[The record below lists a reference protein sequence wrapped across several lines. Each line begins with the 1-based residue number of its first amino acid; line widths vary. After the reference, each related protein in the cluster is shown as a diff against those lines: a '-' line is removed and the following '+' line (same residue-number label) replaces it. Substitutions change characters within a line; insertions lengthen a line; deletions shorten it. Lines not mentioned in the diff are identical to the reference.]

1 MRQTDR
7 RTFIKQGAGAM
18 AAMALLPEFG
28 LATPFRLAEPLAVGV
43 IGVGRQGRAILGELQ
58 RMENVAVAVMCD
70 NDERRLESGLRRAQ
84 GAAGFADYRELLDKR
99 PDIKAL
105 FIATPTHL
113 HREIAL
119 AAVQAG
125 RHVYCEAPLAHTV
138 EDCVAISQAARGAS
152 TVFQAGFQGRSN
164 PIYKLAW
171 TFFRSD
177 AVRDPVALRAQSNRK
192 TSWRTPA
199 SDPQRERELN
209 WRLDPDVSIGLAGE
223 LGSQQFDVF
232 HWYLGDYPVR
242 VRGGGAIRLHQD
254 GRTLADTV
262 HCSLDYAN
270 GVNLHYEATLANS
283 YGGEF
288 EVLYGTNAAL
298 KLAWTHGW
306 MFKEADAPTQGWEV
320 YANRQR
326 FHNDQGITLIADATK
341 LAEQG
346 KLQEGVGLP
355 NPPLYYAIGDF
366 LKSVAEGTPVVCPAG
381 EGARASIVGI
391 LANQAVATGET
402 IEINRAVLEGS

>member
-1 MRQTDR
+1 
-7 RTFIKQGAGAM
+7 
-18 AAMALLPEFG
+18 
-28 LATPFRLAEPLAVGV
+28 V

-58 RMENVAVAVMCD
+58 RMENVTVAAMCD
-70 NDERRLESGLRRAQ
+70 NDERRLDSGLRRAQ
-84 GAAGFADYRELLDKR
+84 GAEGFADYRAMLDKR
-99 PDIKAL
+99 PDVKAL
-105 FIATPTHL
+105 FIATPTHQ
-113 HREIAL
+113 HREIAIGS
-119 AAVQAG
+119 VQAG

-152 TVFQAGFQGRSN
+152 TIFQAGLQGRSN

-199 SDPQRERELN
+199 DDPRRERELN
-209 WRLDPDVSIGLAGE
+209 WRLDPEVSIGLPGE

-242 VRGGGAIRLHQD
+242 VSGGGAIRLHQD
-254 GRTLADTV
+254 GREVADTV
-262 HCSLDYAN
+262 HCSLDFAN
-270 GVNLHYEATLANS
+270 GINLGYEATLANS
-283 YGGEF
+283 YGGEY

-326 FHNDQGITLIADATK
+326 FHNDQGITLIADATQ
-341 LAEQG
+341 LAKQG

-355 NPPLYYAIGDF
+355 NPPLYYAIADF
-366 LKSVAEGTPVVCPAG
+366 LKSVTEGTPVVCPAG

-391 LANQAVATGET
+391 LAHQAIVSGET
-402 IEINRAVLEGS
+402 IDIDRAVLEGS